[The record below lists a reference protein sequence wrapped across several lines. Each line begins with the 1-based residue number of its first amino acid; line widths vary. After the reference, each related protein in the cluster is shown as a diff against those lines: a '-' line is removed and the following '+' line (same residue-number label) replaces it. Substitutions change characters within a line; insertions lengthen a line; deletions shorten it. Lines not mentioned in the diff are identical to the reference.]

1 QNFCIITP
9 YDAQRAAIERELK
22 NQNLPWERVFN
33 VDSFQGRNEADIVL
47 VSVVRGREPG
57 FLRSDQRM
65 NVMLTRC
72 RRGLVIVSSRSF
84 LSGPG
89 ESTLVGKLARGRNWT
104 EWTAVAEQRVNLPD
118 AKGKHTPLHTSP
130 ATSPLNGKRPN
141 FDVKALFRHPRPDTT
156 SGH

>member
-1 QNFCIITP
+1 
-9 YDAQRAAIERELK
+9 
-22 NQNLPWERVFN
+22 
-33 VDSFQGRNEADIVL
+33 
-47 VSVVRGREPG
+47 
-57 FLRSDQRM
+57 M

-118 AKGKHTPLHTSP
+118 A
-130 ATSPLNGKRPN
+130 
-141 FDVKALFRHPRPDTT
+141 
-156 SGH
+156 